1 VIVVTGSRSHPN
13 FLLALQK
20 MRQWMDLCMNMKG
33 GSSEPKSTHAQ
44 NAAETTTALG
54 LAKMG
59 QPTIGGSS
67 WCRDTADDPQSPQIK
82 QVQSLNERR
91 VRMRKSKTALLLAS
105 IVVGSVASAPSL
117 HAQGGMMGM
126 MQGGMMGMMQ
136 GGQGGMMG
144 RGGMMQG
151 DHGGMMGPGGM
162 MQGEQGGMMG
172 QGGMMQGDHGGMTG
186 PGGMMQGDHGGMMG
200 QGGKMQ
206 GGQGATGQGGMMQG
220 SQEGMLNVMKQMSQM
235 MRQMS
240 QLMDQYS
247 NMMGNTRPGDQEKKN
262 MPSESDKK

>member
-1 VIVVTGSRSHPN
+1 
-13 FLLALQK
+13 
-20 MRQWMDLCMNMKG
+20 MDLCMNMKG
-33 GSSEPKSTHAQ
+33 CSREPKSTHAQ

-54 LAKMG
+54 LAKMD
-59 QPTIGGSS
+59 QPTIGGKSC
-67 WCRDTADDPQSPQIK
+67 CRGTADDPQSPQIK
-82 QVQSLNERR
+82 QVQSHNERR

-105 IVVGSVASAPSL
+105 ILVGSVASAPSL

-126 MQGGMMGMMQ
+126 MGMMQGDMMGMMQ

-144 RGGMMQG
+144 RGGTMQG

-162 MQGEQGGMMG
+162 MQG
-172 QGGMMQGDHGGMTG
+172 
-186 PGGMMQGDHGGMMG
+186 
-200 QGGKMQ
+200 
-206 GGQGATGQGGMMQG
+206 
-220 SQEGMLNVMKQMSQM
+220 SQEGMINMMKQMSQM

-247 NMMGNTRPGDQEKKN
+247 NMMSNTRPGDQEKKN